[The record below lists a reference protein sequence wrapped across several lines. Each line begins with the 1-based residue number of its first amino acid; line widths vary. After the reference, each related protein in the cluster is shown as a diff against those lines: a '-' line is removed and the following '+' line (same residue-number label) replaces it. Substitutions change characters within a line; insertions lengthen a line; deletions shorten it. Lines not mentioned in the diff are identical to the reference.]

1 MNTTFTKEALATWI
15 DGLMQAAREDEQFSI
30 AWFVPTQNSPV
41 SIVGGWMDGF
51 APKEADLF
59 CQSRS
64 NPTYAMC
71 IKVCENHG
79 PYAYTDFE
87 LMDMPLDESGEVED
101 NCIALEWEDDPTSI
115 AEFYMIE
122 WERLMEKYN

>member
-71 IKVCENHG
+71 IKVCENNG